1 LKALKKVR
9 RRQRL
14 LQQQRRS
21 RLIRRNNPEVKL
33 IVGLGNPGSRYSHTR
48 HNAGRLLVES
58 IARECA
64 AKWKVQKSLKASVA
78 STHFDSE
85 EVSLAFPE
93 TFMNVSG
100 EAVSLL
106 VKHFSIDVSR
116 DLLIVIDEMA
126 LPFGKWRLR
135 GHGSDGGHNG
145 LKSVE
150 AVLGTSEYPRL
161 RMGIGPE
168 EIALSSQGK
177 PVFEE
182 YVLQRFTREE
192 SEALPPVLKQGFQAC
207 RLWAMH
213 PIADA
218 MNVVNA

>member
-1 LKALKKVR
+1 M
-9 RRQRL
+9 
-14 LQQQRRS
+14 
-21 RLIRRNNPEVKL
+21 KL

-64 AKWKVQKSLKASVA
+64 VKWKVQKSLKASVA

-106 VKHFSIDVSR
+106 VRHFSIDIQR
-116 DLLIVIDEMA
+116 DLLIVMDEMA

-135 GHGSDGGHNG
+135 SRGSDGGHNG
-145 LKSVE
+145 LKSIQ
-150 AVLGTSEYPRL
+150 AALISSQYPRL
-161 RMGIGPE
+161 RMGIGPQE
-168 EIALSSQGK
+168 MAVSSKGK

-182 YVLQRFTREE
+182 YVLERFGREE
-192 SEALPPVLKQGFQAC
+192 SEAMPAVLEKGLQAC
-207 RLWAMH
+207 KLWATR